1 MPHPTAD
8 LSPQIISSFD
18 GGTILPLGA
27 ADGRVALAI
36 EPDNA
41 ADFRQWF
48 CFQARGPA
56 GHPRRFAILNA
67 GETTYPEGFEGYAV
81 MASYDQRRWFRVPTS
96 FDGEV
101 LEFFHTPRGE
111 LVTYA
116 YFAPYS
122 LDRQQK
128 LLRRVARGRGA
139 RVEVLGHTPQGR
151 PLSLVTVGEASEG
164 RRSIWVIA
172 RQHPG
177 ETMAEWFAEG
187 LLRRLLDEE
196 DELVQALLER
206 AVFHVVPN
214 MNPDGGYLGNLRTN
228 ALGVDLNRTW
238 NFPVPEGPE
247 VALVRERMH
256 REGVDLFLDIHGD
269 ERNPYC
275 FLAGCE
281 GNPGYSPRLAA
292 LEALFEQ
299 AQCASNADFQDEY
312 KYPRD
317 APGEGDLSCASNYVG
332 EVFDC
337 LSFTLEMPFKDNAS
351 APDEVAGWS
360 PERSMHLGESTL
372 ESIAVTLDAI

>member
-1 MPHPTAD
+1 MVDPGVNA
-8 LSPQIISSFD
+8 
-18 GGTILPLGA
+18 GGCCYL
-27 ADGRVALAI
+27 
-36 EPDNA
+36 
-41 ADFRQWF
+41 
-48 CFQARGPA
+48 
-56 GHPRRFAILNA
+56 LNA

-101 LEFFHTPRGE
+101 LEFFHVPRGD

-164 RRSIWVIA
+164 QRAIWVIA

-187 LLRRLLDEE
+187 LLRRLVDEE
-196 DELVQALLER
+196 DELVQTLLER

-299 AQCASNADFQDEY
+299 ALCASNADFQDEY

-372 ESIAVTLDAI
+372 ESIAVAMEAI